1 VESERQLLDQL
12 IERQVPLQISIQ
24 ALFAHKSL
32 YARLIDEA
40 TLYSRDLYHRYVL
53 EEGDVGNVFQVAIV
67 DFETFHKRCLPES
80 DITALTDYPYLY
92 IAYNEY
98 TNDVIPIELSN
109 EEAYLI
115 QVIFAKTSIS
125 PHIALSELSDD
136 KAIQQ
141 TVEQV
146 FGALIQRMQ
155 QLSIPAM
162 RDGHLLSLPLPAP
175 YTSRYSEQIK
185 WLIDKKIGSE
195 LPVVREPKTPKF
207 NRGDVAKRLRS
218 LGMIA
223 DMGSIQGV
231 YTSSK
236 QEEEWVTLNTLE
248 LALHEDRYVS
258 GARLTLNEI
267 QHTILICW
275 MDAKQ
280 SPSGLVFIL
289 SDGQSSIEQAIN
301 KQYKIG
307 DSKVFEGDIQNHIDD
322 LDLIDLGRAD
332 LARYYDQ
339 WFDNL
344 RVPEFLSIWFEV
356 MEAQNIS
363 IHEVVS
369 FVNQFYRSS

>member
-1 VESERQLLDQL
+1 VGSERQLLDQL
-12 IERQVPLQISIQ
+12 FERQVLLQISIQ

-40 TLYSRDLYHRYVL
+40 TLYSRDMYHRYLL
-53 EEGDVGNVFQVAIV
+53 EEGDVGKVFQVAIV
-67 DFETFHKRCLPES
+67 DFETFLKRCLRES
-80 DITALTDYPYLY
+80 DLTALLDYPYLY

-115 QVIFAKTSIS
+115 QVIFAKTSIT
-125 PHIALSELSDD
+125 PHITLTELSDD
-136 KAIQQ
+136 KAMQQ
-141 TVEQV
+141 TVGQV
-146 FGALIQRMQ
+146 FGAMIQRMQ
-155 QLSIPAM
+155 HLSIPAI
-162 RDGHLLSLPLPAP
+162 RDGYLLSLPLPAAHTDLYP
-175 YTSRYSEQIK
+175 EQIK
-185 WLIDKKIGSE
+185 WLIDKNTGSE
-195 LPVVREPKTPKF
+195 RRVVPKRMMPKF

-223 DMGSIQGV
+223 HKGSIQGV

-236 QEEEWVTLNTLE
+236 QQEEWVTLNTLE
-248 LALHEDRYVS
+248 LALHEDRYIS

-275 MDAKQ
+275 MDAKE

-301 KQYKIG
+301 KQYQIG
-307 DSKVFEGDIQNHIDD
+307 ECKVFEGEIQNHVVD
-322 LDLIDLGRAD
+322 LDLLDLGRAD
-332 LARYYDQ
+332 LVRYYDQ

-369 FVNQFYRSS
+369 FINQFYA